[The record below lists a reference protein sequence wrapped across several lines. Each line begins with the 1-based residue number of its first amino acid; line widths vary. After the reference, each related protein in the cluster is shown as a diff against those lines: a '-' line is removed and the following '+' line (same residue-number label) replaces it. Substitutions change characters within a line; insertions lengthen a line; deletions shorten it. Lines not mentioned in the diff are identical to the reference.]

1 MTNRYDD
8 EKFGS
13 VVREYVRGRISRR
26 QFIVR
31 GAQLGLSA
39 AALAKLTQPSRAA
52 ANLMDSDPASP
63 FESPITSERVAFL
76 KTKPYKG
83 TTINVMV
90 LKATVGDGLKY
101 HVPHWEEATG
111 GKVNVAE
118 VPIETLH
125 TQIFSDLSSGL
136 GKYDAYM
143 TGAWFYGD
151 FFVPKEP
158 YIVPVEKFVSDPK
171 HAYWE
176 PDQWLPAMR
185 KLYSWDEKV
194 YGVLFDGDAQALYYR
209 KDIFAK
215 KEVQDKFKAKY
226 NYDLPAPPKTT
237 QQYHDVADFFTGW
250 DWNGDGQNDWGISLH
265 AKVNEQGFFH
275 FLTLS
280 APFVV
285 SPDNKYYFFNPE
297 TMKPL
302 INSEGHVKALEDYV
316 KFLANGPKE
325 EIAWT
330 LGQGWNLFLDG
341 HSATEPTWGDLPTL
355 AQDPKTSK
363 VQGKIGAAP
372 LPGTT
377 EAFNP
382 ITGQWKK
389 YDLNQV
395 GNTNGGSWHCVI
407 SRLSKKQEATYD
419 FLVLHGEQEER
430 LVQLHDRLDRR
441 AARDEVRVHRPHG
454 NGQSQRLDRR
464 QSAVERKRR
473 RRVPQGLLCGFGRAP
488 AAGIPPNTRGGRVLA
503 RARHQR
509 FRCARGPGPAESGSR
524 RHRGGLGEGYRAVR
538 SREAEG
544 AVQGVVC
551 IKWARR
557 AAQ

>member
-1 MTNRYDD
+1 
-8 EKFGS
+8 
-13 VVREYVRGRISRR
+13 
-26 QFIVR
+26 
-31 GAQLGLSA
+31 
-39 AALAKLTQPSRAA
+39 
-52 ANLMDSDPASP
+52 
-63 FESPITSERVAFL
+63 
-76 KTKPYKG
+76 
-83 TTINVMV
+83 
-90 LKATVGDGLKY
+90 
-101 HVPHWEEATG
+101 
-111 GKVNVAE
+111 
-118 VPIETLH
+118 
-125 TQIFSDLSSGL
+125 
-136 GKYDAYM
+136 
-143 TGAWFYGD
+143 
-151 FFVPKEP
+151 
-158 YIVPVEKFVSDPK
+158 
-171 HAYWE
+171 
-176 PDQWLPAMR
+176 MR

-209 KDIFAK
+209 KDIFGK
-215 KEVQDKFKAKY
+215 KEIQDKFKAKF

-237 QQYHDVADFFTGW
+237 KEYHDVADFFTGW

-285 SPDNKYYFFNPE
+285 SPDNKYYFFNPD

-302 INSEGHVKALEDYV
+302 INSEGHVRALEDYV

-419 FLVLHGEQEER
+419 FLSFMANKKNALFNCTTGWTGVQPGMKFEYIPPMGTGKVSDWTGANPPWNEDDVVEYLKAYYAVLAAPLQQEYLRIPGAAEYW
-430 LVQLHDRLDRR
+430 HDLDIN
-441 AARDEVRVHRPHG
+441 V
-454 NGQSQRLDRR
+454 
-464 QSAVERKRR
+464 SAVLAGQMQPKAALDATAAAWEKVTERY
-473 RRVPQGLLCGFGRAP
+473 GRDKQKALYK
-488 AAGIPPNTRGGRVLA
+488 AS
-503 RARHQR
+503 
-509 FRCARGPGPAESGSR
+509 FE
-524 RHRGGLGEGYRAVR
+524 
-538 SREAEG
+538 
-544 AVQGVVC
+544 
-551 IKWARR
+551 
-557 AAQ
+557 